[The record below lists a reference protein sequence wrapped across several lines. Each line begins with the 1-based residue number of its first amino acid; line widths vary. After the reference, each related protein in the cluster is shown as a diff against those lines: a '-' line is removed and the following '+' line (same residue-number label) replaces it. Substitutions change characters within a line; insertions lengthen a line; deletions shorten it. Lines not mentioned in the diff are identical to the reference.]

1 MSEPQELLSASGITF
16 SYGRATVLDQ
26 VGFSLAAGEFAV
38 VVGANG
44 SGKSTLLK
52 CLNGILHPAKGEIKL
67 HGQPKA
73 KLSQR
78 EVAKRI
84 GYVPQSAPPN
94 AFSVEEF
101 VMMGVYPHLTPFSS
115 PDQEDKAHVEEAL
128 QLSETVELRHRRLQ
142 ELSGGE
148 RQRVYLAAALAQTAD
163 LLLLDEPT
171 TFLDYRHQVA
181 LTSLLK
187 RLHRS
192 GKSVLAVTHDINFG
206 LAVGQRI
213 LALREGRLT
222 FDGPPEQFLGAPLEE
237 TFATEFHRLKL
248 PPTGTP
254 LVFPK
259 QEEQ

>member
-1 MSEPQELLSASGITF
+1 VSGPQELLSASGLTF
-16 SYGRATVLDQ
+16 SYGRASVLSE
-26 VGFSLAAGEFAV
+26 VSFSLAVGEFAV

-52 CLNGILHPAKGEIKL
+52 CLNGILSPAQGEIQL
-67 HGQPKA
+67 GGLPKD

-78 EVAKRI
+78 EIAKRI

-115 PDQEDKAHVEEAL
+115 PDKEDKAHVEEAL
-128 QLSETVELRHRRLQ
+128 ELSETTALRHRRLH

-187 RLHRS
+187 RLHRN
-192 GKSVLAVTHDINFG
+192 GKTVLAVTHDINFG

-222 FDGPPEQFLGAPLEE
+222 YDGPPEQFLGEPLEE
-237 TFATEFHRLKL
+237 TFATEFHRLQL
-248 PPTGTP
+248 PSNGAP

-259 QEEQ
+259 QEEG